1 MTSLQHTVTKLYFSA
16 THCSTDKLIPDA
28 YNTPEFFIHTTEHV
42 VMEIIGKVEVVVL
55 QLR

>member
-1 MTSLQHTVTKLYFSA
+1 MTSLQFILTKLYFSA
-16 THCSTDKLIPDA
+16 THCSNDKLIPDA